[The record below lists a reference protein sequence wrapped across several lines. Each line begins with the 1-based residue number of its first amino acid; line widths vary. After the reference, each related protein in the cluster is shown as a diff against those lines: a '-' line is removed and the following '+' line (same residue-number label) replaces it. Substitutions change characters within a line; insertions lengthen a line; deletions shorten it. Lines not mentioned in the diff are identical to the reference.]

1 MSKTYLDQTQRCSP
15 AVPSN
20 AAQVS
25 RRRFGK
31 DLAIAAAFS
40 LSRAGPF
47 SSPRPSSQITKAE
60 TQGRD
65 AGRGSVQNAEV
76 EAKLANIVRK
86 YGSRLSQEERSHLRR
101 ILVYNEKM
109 LASVRAFSLEN
120 GDAPACVFKVS
131 VAPQGTA
138 LGSSKS
144 SVGQTSGSNGSH
156 HP

>member
-1 MSKTYLDQTQRCSP
+1 MSKTSVDQTRPWSLS
-15 AVPSN
+15 VPSN
-20 AAQVS
+20 ASQVS

-31 DLAIAAAFS
+31 DLAMATAFS
-40 LSRAGPF
+40 FSRAALF
-47 SSPRPSSQITKAE
+47 RAPRSSSQIANAE

-65 AGRGSVQNAEV
+65 AGGSVQNAEV

-86 YGSRLSQEERSHLRR
+86 YGSRLSQDERVHLRK

-120 GDAPACVFKVS
+120 GDSPATVFKVS
-131 VAPQGTA
+131 VAPAGTA

-144 SVGQTSGSNGSH
+144 SVGQTSGSSGRRHS
-156 HP
+156 